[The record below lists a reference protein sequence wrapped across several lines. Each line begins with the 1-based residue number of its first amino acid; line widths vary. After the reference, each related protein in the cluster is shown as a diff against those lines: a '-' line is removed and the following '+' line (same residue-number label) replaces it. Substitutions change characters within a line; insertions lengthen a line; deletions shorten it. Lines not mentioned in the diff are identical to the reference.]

1 MTSPALDYFT
11 ENLPRRPYHTDELV
25 CGLRID
31 KVAKAVFARY
41 IQHNPPHAMYWLVFD
56 VDRMGAAIDWSD
68 VNAPAPN
75 ITVKNLANGH
85 AHLFYGLTTAVRTA
99 PDGSIK
105 ALKYA
110 AAIEL
115 GLRDR
120 LQSDIGYAGLISKNP
135 LNKHW
140 QVHEWRSELYSL
152 DELADYVTF
161 EPSERTDAPRIDSEY
176 GLGRNCHL
184 FDKTRRWAYKAI
196 RQGWPDFVQWKDAVI
211 QRVEM
216 YNVQLPVPLC
226 QRECACIGN
235 SIAKWTHKR
244 FTESGF
250 EQYVADTHTP
260 EIQAERGRR
269 GGKKNRSEVQAT
281 KGRKGGI
288 AKGEANSSKREQ
300 ALQMLAHG
308 ITQKTVAEQ
317 LGITTRTLRNWK
329 SGK

>member
-1 MTSPALDYFT
+1 MTSPALDYFA
-11 ENLPRRPYHTDELV
+11 ENLPHRPYHADELV

-161 EPSERTDAPRIDSEY
+161 EPSERTDAPRIDS
-176 GLGRNCHL
+176 
-184 FDKTRRWAYKAI
+184 DK
-196 RQGWPDFVQWKDAVI
+196 
-211 QRVEM
+211 
-216 YNVQLPVPLC
+216 LPP
-226 QRECACIGN
+226 
-235 SIAKWTHKR
+235 
-244 FTESGF
+244 F
-250 EQYVADTHTP
+250 
-260 EIQAERGRR
+260 
-269 GGKKNRSEVQAT
+269 
-281 KGRKGGI
+281 
-288 AKGEANSSKREQ
+288 
-300 ALQMLAHG
+300 
-308 ITQKTVAEQ
+308 
-317 LGITTRTLRNWK
+317 
-329 SGK
+329 